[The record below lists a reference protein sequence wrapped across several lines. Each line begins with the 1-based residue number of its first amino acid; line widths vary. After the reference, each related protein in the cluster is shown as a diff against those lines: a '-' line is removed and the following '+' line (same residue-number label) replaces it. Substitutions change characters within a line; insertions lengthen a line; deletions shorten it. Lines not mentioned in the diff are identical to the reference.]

1 MRLPFRHTG
10 NRLSASSGGK
20 FSKFLHGRKQPIR
33 GLWQRNGNFIAR
45 IAIVDEAGVKGNRW
59 VPLKDPETVAQ

>member
-1 MRLPFRHTG
+1 VRLPFRHTG

-33 GLWQRNGNFIAR
+33 GLWQHNGNFIAR
-45 IAIVDEAGVKGNRW
+45 IAIKDEAGVRSNGG